1 MLKILC
7 KYVKMKKTPILN
19 ERGVFMAHC
28 PKCGKKL
35 HFYNWKPNCP
45 SCGVNLNYYRANE
58 ILLDESEKA
67 EIEHSGFQPKVDRA
81 KAATIGTTVGKL
93 RMAFFLI
100 PIAAFFLPFGSLS
113 GKDKILYQ

>member
-1 MLKILC
+1 
-7 KYVKMKKTPILN
+7 MKKTPILN

-67 EIEHSGFQPKVDRA
+67 EI
-81 KAATIGTTVGKL
+81 
-93 RMAFFLI
+93 
-100 PIAAFFLPFGSLS
+100 
-113 GKDKILYQ
+113 